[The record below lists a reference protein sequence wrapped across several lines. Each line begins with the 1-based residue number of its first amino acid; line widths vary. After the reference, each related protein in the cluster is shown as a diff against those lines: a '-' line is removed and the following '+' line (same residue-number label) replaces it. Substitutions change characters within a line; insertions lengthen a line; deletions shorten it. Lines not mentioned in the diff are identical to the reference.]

1 MSETEKIRTRPS
13 HVLEDPGAQA
23 VARTYA
29 MSFLGA
35 AGGGADADASL
46 EEFGS
51 FVDDVLLKNAEFEQV
66 LVSGI
71 VSRDEKLELIDRVM
85 LGRGSDLFTN
95 FLRVLARH
103 DRLDLLPLIR
113 SEAQLQ
119 HEKNQ
124 GRKRVVVKAAQA
136 LSVAALEQIS
146 SGLKAKFGFE
156 PIIEEQ
162 IDESLLGGIVIQ
174 VGDTVYDSS
183 LRTKMKQLR
192 ESLRERALNEIQ
204 SGRDRFSNPEG
215 N

>member
-1 MSETEKIRTRPS
+1 MSDSEIKTRPA
-13 HVLEDPGAQA
+13 HVLEDPSAQA
-23 VARTYA
+23 IARTYA
-29 MSFLGA
+29 SSFLGA
-35 AGGGADADASL
+35 AGGGAKGTEAL

-51 FVDDVLLKNAEFEQV
+51 FIDDVLDKQPEFAQV
-66 LVSGI
+66 LTSGI
-71 VSRDEKLELIDRVM
+71 VSRDEKLGLIDRV
-85 LGRGSDLFTN
+85 LSGRGSDLFTN
-95 FLRVLARH
+95 FLRVLAKH

-113 SEAQLQ
+113 NEAQLQ
-119 HEKNQ
+119 HEKNEGKQ
-124 GRKRVVVKAAQA
+124 RVVVKAAKT
-136 LSVAALEQIS
+136 LS
-146 SGLKAKFGFE
+146 SGAKDKIKTQLQGKFGFE

>member
-1 MSETEKIRTRPS
+1 MSDAEKIRSRPD
-13 HVLEDPGAQA
+13 HVLEDPSAQA
-23 VARTYA
+23 IARTYA
-29 MSFLGA
+29 TSFLNA
-35 AGGGADADASL
+35 AGAGSGSSEAMA
-46 EEFGS
+46 EFGS
-51 FVDDVLLKNAEFEQV
+51 FIDDVLLKNSEFEQV
-66 LVSGI
+66 LTSGI
-71 VSRDEKLELIDRVM
+71 VGRDEKLGLIDRVFK
-85 LGRGSDLFTN
+85 GRGSDRFTN
-95 FLRVLARH
+95 FLRVLAKH

-113 SEAQLQ
+113 QEAQLQ
-119 HEKNQ
+119 HEKNEGKQ
-124 GRKRVVVKAAQA
+124 RVVVRSAKA
-136 LSVAALEQIS
+136 LSS
-146 SGLKAKFGFE
+146 SARTDIGAGLKSKFGFE